1 MAKTNE
7 SELCQQFAM
16 NHLTEI
22 RVQFDQGQTEL
33 IVQSQS
39 CPSTLSATL
48 ETIDRGLNEFVQ
60 LQQKHLS
67 TKMNSQLK
75 RYKAIIREGE
85 LFRNWSLDHRIAE
98 HVNLEPESIFL
109 SFVFFSRS
117 ALFPLEKHHR
127 PTHTS
132 TRSTITGPR
141 KISSIGNTYF
151 V

>member
-1 MAKTNE
+1 MITVFLLLKLIEVQVYKMAKTNE
-7 SELCQQFAM
+7 PELCQQFVM

-22 RVQFDQGQTEL
+22 KLRSNQCQTEL

-75 RYKAIIREGE
+75 CYNAIIREEE
-85 LFRNWSLDHRIAE
+85 L
-98 HVNLEPESIFL
+98 
-109 SFVFFSRS
+109 
-117 ALFPLEKHHR
+117 
-127 PTHTS
+127 
-132 TRSTITGPR
+132 
-141 KISSIGNTYF
+141 Y
-151 V
+151 